1 MIRIRRT
8 FTRTETVER
17 LLVISGRTGNA
28 QHCASCPPG
37 TGWLTVEAA
46 AEITG
51 RPTES
56 LLDLI
61 STGEVHSEN
70 DPEGVAPLICAISLS
85 LKVLKGEKE
94 NET

>member
-8 FTRTETVER
+8 FTKTETVER
-17 LLVISGRTGNA
+17 LLVVSGRIGRAGN
-28 QHCASCPPG
+28 CASCPPG
-37 TGWLTVEAA
+37 TGWLTLEAA
-46 AEITG
+46 AEVTG
-51 RPTES
+51 WPPRT

-61 STGEVHSEN
+61 SNGEIHSGHTP
-70 DPEGVAPLICAISLS
+70 DGAPLICAISLS